1 MADTPSARTP
11 IPEISTMQTSA
22 VIEQLFNHFLN
33 GDRPRT
39 RQLIGRMLASG
50 TTPAQFAND
59 VVWPLHEAL
68 FAHRRKDEVADLA
81 FNYAVR
87 LLRTTIDQMQAG
99 YQQAPRNG
107 RTVLLFSGRD
117 DIEDLGGQLAAD
129 LLEAAGWE
137 VWFGGPLVATDDVL
151 TEVHGRRPD
160 WLVLFSS
167 SKDDAARTRE
177 VIQTIREIGG
187 HPELRIALG
196 GGIFNRAPGLAE
208 ELGADATAANP
219 LGLADALAGRTHP
232 ANAFRK
238 AEQAAATRT
247 TGSRSSASRLQRK
260 SALQGPETPVQER
273 DAA

>member
-1 MADTPSARTP
+1 
-11 IPEISTMQTSA
+11 MQTSA

-33 GDRPRT
+33 GDRPRA
-39 RQLIGRMLASG
+39 RQLIGRMLATG
-50 TTPAQFAND
+50 MTPAEFAND

-68 FAHRRKDEVADLA
+68 FAHRRKDEVAELA

-87 LLRTTIDQMQAG
+87 LLRTTVDQLQAG
-99 YQQAPRNG
+99 YQQGPRNG

-117 DIEDLGGQLAAD
+117 DIEDLGGQLAGD

-137 VWFGGPLVATDDVL
+137 VWFGGPLVATDDVVA
-151 TEVHGRRPD
+151 EVHARRPG

-167 SKDDAARTRE
+167 SKDDAARARE

-187 HPELRIALG
+187 HPELKVALG

-208 ELGADATAANP
+208 ELGADASAANP
-219 LGLADALAGRTHP
+219 FGLVDALAGRAP
-232 ANAFRK
+232 AENGLRISKVASAVSNRSGRGSAHQTFR
-238 AEQAAATRT
+238 
-247 TGSRSSASRLQRK
+247 RSGNQNPRIPAS
-260 SALQGPETPVQER
+260 ER